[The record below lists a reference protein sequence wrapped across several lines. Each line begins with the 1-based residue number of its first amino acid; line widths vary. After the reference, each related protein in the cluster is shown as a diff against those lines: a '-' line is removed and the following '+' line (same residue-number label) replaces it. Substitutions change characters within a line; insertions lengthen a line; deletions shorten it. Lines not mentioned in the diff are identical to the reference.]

1 MRNVFSLH
9 VETKVSLAIISVVV
23 VIFLIT
29 VFKSLDNFNKFT
41 EQINQYEE
49 VRGKTNSQGENSL

>member
-1 MRNVFSLH
+1 MRNIFGLR
-9 VETKVSLAIISVVV
+9 VETKVSLATIGVVV

>member
-1 MRNVFSLH
+1 MRNIFGLR
-9 VETKVSLAIISVVV
+9 VETKVSLAIIGVVV